1 MNRPAGLAWRGPRR
15 SAVARAFTQPLEPA
29 SRKFPPLFDELVA
42 LDYQLKLSEI
52 PRKFV
57 PQSVLMLADRAPS
70 PIVALQPASGR
81 VRCSGVAFRSV
92 LLAVCLL
99 ASLLAGKCTFVL
111 ADDAGGLASQARPAP
126 VVARTFELATL
137 GDADSAASSHFQAET
152 TEAPTELQTNAPLQV
167 ESDWTAVIYWKPATL
182 PSPRLI
188 PLGLVLSYLCDSA
201 RHQCCGVRL
210 I

>member
-1 MNRPAGLAWRGPRR
+1 
-15 SAVARAFTQPLEPA
+15 LEPA
-29 SRKFPPLFDELVA
+29 SRKFSPLFDERPA

-70 PIVALQPASGR
+70 PIVALQPASGLF
-81 VRCSGVAFRSV
+81 RCSGVAFRSV

-99 ASLLAGKCTFVL
+99 ASLLAARGTLAL
-111 ADDAGGLASQARPAP
+111 ADDAGGLASQTHPAP
-126 VVARTFELATL
+126 VVARTFEQATL
-137 GDADSAASSHFQAET
+137 GDADSAASSHFQTET